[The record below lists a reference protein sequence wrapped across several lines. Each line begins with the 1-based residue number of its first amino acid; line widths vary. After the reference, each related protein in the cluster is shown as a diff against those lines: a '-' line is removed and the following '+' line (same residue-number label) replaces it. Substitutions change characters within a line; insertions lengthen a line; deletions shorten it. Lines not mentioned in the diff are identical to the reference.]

1 MKRLGGFTLV
11 ELLVVI
17 TILGILMS
25 VAFGSV
31 RAGSKSMA
39 AGVARADQ
47 TEETRASGDFLR
59 RRFAQLAPLMWQVG
73 DDEEVALTGDGG
85 TVEFITTAPA
95 AATGSGLMIARLVI
109 ERADDGVE
117 VWFGVA
123 PYDPGNTERR
133 EQIAVSKTRLISDL
147 ATARISYF
155 GVQEEKG
162 MPDWY
167 DSWQPGAFRYPVAI
181 KLETTSMGD
190 LPVINRYVFRI
201 ATGYQT

>member
-1 MKRLGGFTLV
+1 
-11 ELLVVI
+11 
-17 TILGILMS
+17 
-25 VAFGSV
+25 
-31 RAGSKSMA
+31 
-39 AGVARADQ
+39 
-47 TEETRASGDFLR
+47 
-59 RRFAQLAPLMWQVG
+59 MWQVG

-85 TVEFITTAPA
+85 KVEFVTTAPA
-95 AATGSGLMIARLVI
+95 ATMGSGLMIARLVI

-167 DSWQPGAFRYPVAI
+167 DNWQPGAFRYPVAI
-181 KLETTSMGD
+181 KLETTSMDD